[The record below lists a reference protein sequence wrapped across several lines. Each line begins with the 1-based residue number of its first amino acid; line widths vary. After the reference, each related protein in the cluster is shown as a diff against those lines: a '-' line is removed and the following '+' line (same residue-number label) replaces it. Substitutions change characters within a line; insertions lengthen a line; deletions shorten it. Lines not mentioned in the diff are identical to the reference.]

1 MRILSDYER
10 VVKVIAAQTG
20 IDENEIS
27 EVHFLVDNLGMD
39 TMDIQEVVMAL
50 EEEFNI
56 ATGCLWIGKD
66 ISIDGL
72 VRRVAVAV
80 QHSSEESFEV
90 NEQGGMKETSGKLR
104 WTLLPLDALKEV
116 VKVLEYG
123 ARKYSADN
131 WQKVDKEKYK
141 EALWRHWVAYNQ
153 GEKKDPETGL
163 SHLAHLLCD
172 GLFLLWFDLQED
184 KND

>member
-1 MRILSDYER
+1 MSKNVYIDWSKAPEGTTHAYINEPHHWKDGEPFSYSFFWEKWEEDHVYDWRGCWDYW
-10 VVKVIAAQTG
+10 
-20 IDENEIS
+20 
-27 EVHFLVDNLGMD
+27 
-39 TMDIQEVVMAL
+39 MATEDCEL
-50 EEEFNI
+50 E
-56 ATGCLWIGKD
+56 D
-66 ISIDGL
+66 
-72 VRRVAVAV
+72 RVAKPVA
-80 QHSSEESFEV
+80 EEVFEV
-90 NEQGGMKETSGKLR
+90 NAQGGMKETSGKLR

-172 GLFLLWFDLQED
+172 GLFLLWFNLQED
-184 KND
+184 KDD

>member
-1 MRILSDYER
+1 MSKELEAYREKFPSGSKFR
-10 VVKVIAAQTG
+10 VVCGNDECFWAKKGYEGTVYDLIDDAQDG
-20 IDENEIS
+20 ICIKTKED
-27 EVHFLVDNLGMD
+27 VDKGFKSVWVD
-39 TMDIQEVVMAL
+39 A
-50 EEEFNI
+50 
-56 ATGCLWIGKD
+56 
-66 ISIDGL
+66 
-72 VRRVAVAV
+72 RRCEPIPEQV
-80 QHSSEESFEV
+80 FEV
-90 NEQGGMKETSGKLR
+90 NDQGGMKETSGKLR

-184 KND
+184 ENE